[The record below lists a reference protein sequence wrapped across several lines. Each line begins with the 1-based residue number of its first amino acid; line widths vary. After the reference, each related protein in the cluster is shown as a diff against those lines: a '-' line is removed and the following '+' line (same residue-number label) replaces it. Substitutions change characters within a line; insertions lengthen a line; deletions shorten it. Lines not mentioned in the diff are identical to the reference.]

1 MASSIN
7 SRTRGSRRG
16 RSGRAGR
23 AGARVAL
30 VPRVGPVKTVRRVRQ
45 GSLAAPDLPFQP
57 GQQRRTCP
65 ITLGGVARMLFT
77 LVAGGH
83 HAAHHRRP
91 RRICGQSRSEIGH
104 CAGHAAAD
112 AAASGDRR
120 ERKLAAPSR
129 AHLLRRRLLL
139 PDRSERLFRW
149 QRHEADRRV
158 SGRLS
163 VRGRHARAL
172 QHCVRARGKQPHA
185 AVRATPRGRAG
196 GTVGSR
202 TPSFPIERDVEAS
215 AASGRFGIPPGG
227 ERLYRTAAD
236 VASSQRGA
244 GSLVCCA
251 CIPTTPCVPNI
262 ASGSQAEGSRPFA
275 PTSIQSIPGPTSND
289 GIWVEF
295 NGSRWS
301 SRGSA
306 VAFDPN
312 QFTVAGMYRDV
323 PVYQRRGGSDREIFI
338 PSVAGGLLAPFQR
351 Q

>member
-1 MASSIN
+1 M
-7 SRTRGSRRG
+7 RRIIVG
-16 RSGRAGR
+16 L
-23 AGARVAL
+23 VAF
-30 VPRVGPVKTVRRVRQ
+30 VV
-45 GSLAAPDLPFQP
+45 SLAAKSGTAQVTLLPTPPPQVTAANASWQLRAEPIFYGGDFYYP
-57 GQQRRTCP
+57 TGPNVFFDGNVMRRTGVYQGVSLYEDG
-65 ITLGGVARMLFT
+65 TLEPYSIVYAPVGNNLM
-77 LVAGGH
+77 
-83 HAAHHRRP
+83 RP
-91 RRICGQSRSEIGH
+91 YE
-104 CAGHAAAD
+104 
-112 AAASGDRR
+112 
-120 ERKLAAPSR
+120 
-129 AHLLRRRLLL
+129 RRR
-139 PDRSERLFRW
+139 
-149 QRHEADRRV
+149 
-158 SGRLS
+158 
-163 VRGRHARAL
+163 
-172 QHCVRARGKQPHA
+172 
-185 AVRATPRGRAG
+185 AG
-196 GTVGSR
+196 ELAGTVGSR

-215 AASGRFGIPPGG
+215 AASGRFGIPPAG
-227 ERLYRTAAD
+227 ERVYRTAAD
-236 VASSQRGA
+236 VAPSQRGA

-262 ASGSQAEGSRPFA
+262 ASGSQAEGGRPFA